1 MRLRLVV
8 AYDGTDFSGF
18 AASPG
23 FRTVAGEIGAALE
36 RISGGPVAL
45 TCAGRTDAGVHAHG
59 QVVTVDVDTSALS
72 ASELGH
78 RIDRMVGP
86 EISVVSSDE
95 VGADFDA
102 RRSARM
108 RRYRYTILN
117 RAVGV
122 PLLRRSTWHVRSP
135 VLDLAAMAEAAQVLV
150 GTHDFSSFCRRV
162 VVRTDGGGRR
172 ELDRTREVLETAWID
187 LGDDMIR
194 FDIGARSFC
203 QQMVRSVV
211 GSLVEVGSGTQS
223 PEWFGDLLAARD
235 RNMAG
240 PVAPPQGLCLWE
252 VVY

>member
-18 AASPG
+18 ATSPG
-23 FRTVAGEIGAALE
+23 FRTVAGEITNALE
-36 RISGGPVAL
+36 RISGDSVAL
-45 TCAGRTDAGVHAHG
+45 TCAGRTDAGVHASG
-59 QVVTVDVDTSALS
+59 QVVTVDVEAPSLS
-72 ASELGH
+72 AGDLGH

-86 EISVVSSDE
+86 EVSILSADE
-95 VGADFDA
+95 VGSDFDA

-117 RAVGV
+117 RAAGD
-122 PLLRRSTWHVRSP
+122 PLLRRTTWHVRSP
-135 VLDLAAMAEAAQVLV
+135 VLDLEAMTEAARALV
-150 GTHDFSSFCRRV
+150 GTHDFSSFCRRI

-187 LGDDMIR
+187 LGDDLIR
-194 FDIGARSFC
+194 FDVGARSFC

-211 GSLVEVGSGTQS
+211 GSLVTVGSGTQP
-223 PEWFGDLLAARD
+223 PEWFVELLAARD
-235 RNMAG
+235 RNTAG